1 MARLKDSSIIKPK
14 DYKRFK
20 KTIINDGK
28 IEIKRSL
35 SQKTGY
41 NSRNNPLYN
50 YVKLIFPFRKEV
62 EAKGFFEK
70 LLNSQNPQALTTYYA
85 LLEKV
90 KEQIPAKLKNKTL
103 DEYKNQVL
111 LVDKLYAL
119 NIKQPYLAK
128 QISQLKYAKS
138 YLFSTV
144 KIETRRDSISFLA
157 EKEFKKDD

>member
-1 MARLKDSSIIKPK
+1 
-14 DYKRFK
+14 
-20 KTIINDGK
+20 
-28 IEIKRSL
+28 
-35 SQKTGY
+35 
-41 NSRNNPLYN
+41 
-50 YVKLIFPFRKEV
+50 
-62 EAKGFFEK
+62 
-70 LLNSQNPQALTTYYA
+70 
-85 LLEKV
+85 
-90 KEQIPAKLKNKTL
+90 
-103 DEYKNQVL
+103 L